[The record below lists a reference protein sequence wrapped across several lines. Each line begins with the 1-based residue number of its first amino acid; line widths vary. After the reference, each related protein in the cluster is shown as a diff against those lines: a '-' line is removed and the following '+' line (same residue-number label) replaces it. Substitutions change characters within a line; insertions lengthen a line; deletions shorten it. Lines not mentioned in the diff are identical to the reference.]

1 MLSLFEFLVSPHLFS
16 YIPAI
21 YHQTFLRLK
30 LANKEMKTNKWINNK
45 YYNQTFWYKLGFMVK
60 RVSLFELFEFDT
72 FDSESQSREFLRG
85 KNLHKRKPRYQKVSR
100 MLDAYFMNNEKTLL
114 TSASFSF
121 ETHLSR
127 NF

>member
-1 MLSLFEFLVSPHLFS
+1 
-16 YIPAI
+16 
-21 YHQTFLRLK
+21 
-30 LANKEMKTNKWINNK
+30 
-45 YYNQTFWYKLGFMVK
+45 MVK

-100 MLDAYFMNNEKTLL
+100 MLDAYFMTNEKTLL
-114 TSASFSF
+114 TSVSFSF